1 MDGDPRLLEIVGVVG
16 NVRENGL
23 DSAPAPT
30 VYANA
35 FQRPQSSSLA
45 MVVRAQGDPT
55 TLVTEMRQAA
65 HSLNPEIPTIFRTL
79 TEVYSTSLDARRFS
93 LVIFG
98 VFASVALI
106 LAMLGLYGVISYAV
120 AQRTQEI
127 GIRLA
132 LGAQERD
139 VLRLI
144 VRQGMTLTLCGVV
157 LGLVASFA
165 LTRLMA
171 TQLFGVT
178 ARDPLTFAGVTL
190 LLATVALIACFIP
203 ARRATKVDPMIAL
216 RYE

>member
-1 MDGDPRLLEIVGVVG
+1 MLQA
-16 NVRENGL
+16 VR
-23 DSAPAPT
+23 
-30 VYANA
+30 
-35 FQRPQSSSLA
+35 
-45 MVVRAQGDPT
+45 
-55 TLVTEMRQAA
+55 
-65 HSLNPEIPTIFRTL
+65 SLNPEMPTTFRTL
-79 TEVYSTSLDARRFS
+79 TEVYSSSLDARRFS

-106 LAMLGLYGVISYAV
+106 LAILGLYGVISYAV

-132 LGAQERD
+132 LGAQGRD

-144 VRQGMTLTLCGVV
+144 LRQGMTLTFCGVV
-157 LGLVASFA
+157 LGLIASFA

-171 TQLFGVT
+171 SLLFGVT
-178 ARDPLTFAGVTL
+178 ARDPWTFAGVTL
-190 LLATVALIACFIP
+190 LLATVALVACLIP